1 METRKCS
8 TAMAQQ
14 LWNIFLVSKFYTHY
28 FFFSMSNQNSGWQCK
43 KNLHLHVSVLTVC
56 WKQIIMQLLTLG
68 VVHKLRWQDFGFF
81 WPPTPSVDIFHGMNI
96 DKKWTFLYHLP
107 IMSCKRRLWTTSYP
121 RVYHGLNVHVFGQG
135 LKRS

>member
-43 KNLHLHVSVLTVC
+43 KKSSFACLSSHSMLKADYYATLDFRGCSQTTLTRF
-56 WKQIIMQLLTLG
+56 WL
-68 VVHKLRWQDFGFF
+68 F
-81 WPPTPSVDIFHGMNI
+81 WPPTPSVDILHGMNI

-107 IMSCKRRLWTTSYP
+107 IMSCKRSLWTTSYP
-121 RVYHGLNVHVFGQG
+121 RVHHGSNVHVFGQG